1 MIDNKRRPKTMV
13 HLRHLALLLTDTN
26 RFSLN
31 AYRTLHF
38 TPSARNN
45 NPSNKDVTVSG
56 EEPQNSD
63 NILWPFSRDVYRFI
77 SSVKKTKFRLL
88 KWKA

>member
-1 MIDNKRRPKTMV
+1 MIDTKRRPKTMV
-13 HLRHLALLLTDTN
+13 HLRHLVLLLTDTN

-38 TPSARNN
+38 TPIVQRPARNN
-45 NPSNKDVTVSG
+45 NSSNKDVTVSG
-56 EEPQNSD
+56 EERD

-77 SSVKKTKFRLL
+77 SSVKKTKFRP
-88 KWKA
+88 A